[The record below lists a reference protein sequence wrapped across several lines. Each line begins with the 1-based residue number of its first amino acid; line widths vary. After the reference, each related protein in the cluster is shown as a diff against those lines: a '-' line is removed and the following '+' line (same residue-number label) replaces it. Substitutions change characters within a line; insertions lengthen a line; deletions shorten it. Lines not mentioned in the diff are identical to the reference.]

1 MCNHPRVLAV
11 CLNHELVVFQPLTGN
26 DLDLGSIASY
36 KFYFGPPA
44 PPISTVFLDL
54 CIFLIHPTAHLSVT
68 VHRRITSLCCTF
80 SPPPLL
86 ELNSFHLY
94 SIHTLHPP
102 ASAARLC
109 ASRHMPASS
118 AFSRVRLSPLFRPW
132 PAPRSLFS
140 PGKFDFRGSLRLTCD
155 PASTSLYF
163 SLTPVIF
170 WFLVSC
176 QVAVFEQGQEA
187 RAPPLPGNY
196 SPRSS
201 PLPTTFPFQSRS
213 RYPDPPPSYP
223 SPLCCLDPIPV
234 G

>member
-11 CLNHELVVFQPLTGN
+11 CLNHEFVVFQPLKGAA
-26 DLDLGSIASY
+26 LDLGSIASY

-54 CIFLIHPTAHLSVT
+54 CIFLIHPTAHPSVT

-118 AFSRVRLSPLFRPW
+118 AF
-132 PAPRSLFS
+132 
-140 PGKFDFRGSLRLTCD
+140 
-155 PASTSLYF
+155 PASVCPPFSALGLHPGPCFHLGSSTSVVP
-163 SLTPVIF
+163 SVSPVT
-170 WFLVSC
+170 
-176 QVAVFEQGQEA
+176 
-187 RAPPLPGNY
+187 PPLPPY
-196 SPRSS
+196 IF
-201 PLPTTFPFQSRS
+201 L
-213 RYPDPPPSYP
+213 
-223 SPLCCLDPIPV
+223 
-234 G
+234 